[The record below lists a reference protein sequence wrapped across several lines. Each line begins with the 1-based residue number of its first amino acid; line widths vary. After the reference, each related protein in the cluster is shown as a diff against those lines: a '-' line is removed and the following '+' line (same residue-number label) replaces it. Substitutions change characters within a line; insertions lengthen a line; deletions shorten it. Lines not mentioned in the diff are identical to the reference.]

1 MMKRMRSDQ
10 IADFINT
17 TSKHQSEAQRAQ
29 QLRDETENQIKKL
42 EEAEMQMLNQMQATL
57 KRK

>member
-1 MMKRMRSDQ
+1 MRSDQ

-42 EEAEMQMLNQMQATL
+42 EEAEMQMLSQMQATL